1 MSTFRYGQLKLAVN
15 KAFRDMPHE
24 TEDGDYKLNVLLNV
38 VSKQFP
44 DATVDELT
52 FILDEIRLNGAIS
65 GILIAAL
72 GGLDKLVDSETIP
85 AALDRAAASG
95 SSYAKLVLDSGFL
108 DRHQLGLSA

>member
-1 MSTFRYGQLKLAVN
+1 MS
-15 KAFRDMPHE
+15 HE
-24 TEDGDYKLNVLLNV
+24 AEDGEYKLNVLLDV
-38 VSKQFP
+38 VSNQLP

-72 GGLDKLVDSETIP
+72 GGLDKLLDAETIF

-95 SSYAKLVLDSGFL
+95 WEK
-108 DRHQLGLSA
+108 